1 MQKVMQKGKII
12 FLNGVSSSGK
22 TTIAKTLQK
31 KLTEPYCWLSVD
43 NFLDTMDER
52 FLNDQEWLRAGGVEW
67 IWKALE
73 CFHKSIKLFSDI
85 GLNVIAD
92 HVVQKQDWL
101 DECLDLLRD
110 SDVLFVHVTCPLEEL
125 NRREKERGDRQIGQG
140 ESQLEMLLPKG
151 GIYDIT
157 IDTFNSSKEEC
168 ADEIIKLL
176 DQPGNFKAFE
186 ALRAN
191 PRT

>member
-1 MQKVMQKGKII
+1 MQKGKII

-22 TTIAKTLQK
+22 TTVAKTLQK
-31 KLTEPYCWLSVD
+31 KLTKPYCLLSVD
-43 NFLDTMDER
+43 EYLHKMDEW
-52 FLNDQEWLRAGGVEW
+52 FLNDQKWLGDGGIEW

-73 CFHKSIKLFSDI
+73 CFHKSIKLFSDV

-92 HVVQKQDWL
+92 HVVQKQSWL

-110 SDVLFVHVTCPLEEL
+110 NDVLFVHVTCPVEEL

-140 ESQLEMLLPKG
+140 ESQLEMLLPKSK
-151 GIYDIT
+151 IYDIT
-157 IDTFNSSKEEC
+157 VDTFSSSKEEC

-176 DQPGNFKAFE
+176 DQPENFKAFE
-186 ALRAN
+186 TLRAGGGL
-191 PRT
+191 